1 MADFLKIRQSL
12 GTIRIPTIHSTLSTN
27 LYNEL
32 SSTKKD
38 TIQKEIKQKEVVRDK
53 AIFFSDLDDTK
64 EAEGEEEGGEAD
76 VEPVELKHILI
87 QPLTTTKDIS
97 NNPNIKTV
105 TVDPETTISK
115 DEKKKK

>member
-1 MADFLKIRQSL
+1 MAEFLKIRQSL

-38 TIQKEIKQKEVVRDK
+38 TIQKEIKQKEVIQDK
-53 AIFFSDLDDTK
+53 EIFFPDLDDTK
-64 EAEGEEEGGEAD
+64 EVEEGVEAA
-76 VEPVELKHILI
+76 ELKHILI
-87 QPLTTTKDIS
+87 QPLTTSKDIS